1 MIEKLSHEQI
11 VARQI
16 AGLGASRPALA
27 VVLEDIRSLNNVGS
41 IFRTADG
48 AGVEKLWLCGYTGYP
63 PQSGIAKTSLGAE
76 ESVSWEYRSSSV
88 EVVRQLKQEGYRI
101 VLLEQ
106 ARDSHEIGTFFPS
119 GKICLVLGNEIEG
132 VSLQLCALADDVL
145 EIPMRG
151 IKNSLN
157 VSVAFGIAAY
167 FLTVNPQVEFR
178 RSG

>member
-11 VARQI
+11 VARQL
-16 AGLGASRPALA
+16 AGLGVSRSSLA
-27 VVLEDIRSLNNVGS
+27 VILEDIRSLNNVGS

-48 AGVEKLWLCGYTGYP
+48 AGIEKLWLCGYTGYP

-76 ESVSWEYRSSSV
+76 ESVPWEYRSSSV
-88 EVVRQLKQEGYRI
+88 EVARQLKQEGYRI

-106 ARDSHEIGTFFPS
+106 ARDSYKIGTFSPS
-119 GKICLVLGNEIEG
+119 GKTCLVLGNEIEG
-132 VSLQLCALADDVL
+132 VSSQLCAMADDAL

-167 FLTVNPQVEFR
+167 FLTVNPQAESR
-178 RSG
+178 RPG